1 MKATLTEN
9 EGSFWIE
16 FEAENVADAALL
28 VRFRIGATKEI
39 RSRMMIAQPTG
50 LIDGSVVFGKAK
62 NRVGEIR

>member
-1 MKATLTEN
+1 VKIKLMEHEQCFAIT
-9 EGSFWIE
+9 
-16 FEAENVADAALL
+16 FEAENMADAALL